1 MATGLGISEALLDYV
16 DQRYGSEA
24 VERLHHWQALTY
36 PSSEGG
42 DIDKLERV
50 NRFFNRMQF
59 IDDQQHWGRRDYWA
73 TPVEMIVSNGGD
85 CEDFSIAKYFTLLEM
100 GIPERRLRI
109 TYVKATTLNQGH
121 MVLAYYQDA
130 GSVPLILDNLVDTI
144 QPADQRADL
153 EPIYSFNGSGLWQS
167 VERGLGRRVGNAAR
181 VSLWTDLVR
190 RMQDEAAGRI

>member
-1 MATGLGISEALLDYV
+1 MDATTVTPGRTAAPGPAYRTLPWSVVLWGSLCMATGLGISEALLDYV

-121 MVLAYYQDA
+121 MVLA
-130 GSVPLILDNLVDTI
+130 ST
-144 QPADQRADL
+144 RT
-153 EPIYSFNGSGLWQS
+153 
-167 VERGLGRRVGNAAR
+167 RVR
-181 VSLWTDLVR
+181 FRSSWTTW
-190 RMQDEAAGRI
+190 